1 MPQDADAVAQRVNH
15 YGGLFVGAHSAEVLG
30 DYGIGPNHVLPT
42 GQTARST
49 GG

>member
-1 MPQDADAVAQRVNH
+1 MQNASAIAPRMRH
-15 YGGLFVGAHSAEVLG
+15 YGGLFVGTHAAEVLG